1 MGTKVRLRRSAPAAK
16 RRIKSGSSESSAALK
31 LQQRVDKRLS
41 VLVLKLD
48 PTANAVSSTTAAYST
63 FYGFKGR
70 PQFLEQWTKYGSPFI
85 SSVAMKEIKD
95 GIGIEELNK
104 RIEQRLAAR
113 ANKDWK
119 ESDRIRDELAATGV
133 VLKDTKDGTTWE
145 IAR

>member
-1 MGTKVRLRRSAPAAK
+1 VAASKRRSK
-16 RRIKSGSSESSAALK
+16 RRNESGSSQSSAALK
-31 LQQRVDKRLS
+31 LQQRISEKLS
-41 VLVLKLD
+41 VLVLDLD
-48 PTANAVSSTTAAYST
+48 PTANTISSTTAAYST
-63 FYGFKGR
+63 FYGLEGQ

-85 SSVAMKEIKD
+85 SSVAMKVIKD

-119 ESDRIRDELAATGV
+119 ESDRIRDELAAIGV
-133 VLKDTKDGTTWE
+133 ALKDTKDGTTWE